1 VALRK
6 LAKRYFQS
14 MKITLLQ
21 IDKTDQKW
29 VDEGFEIYAK
39 RLQHYVQ
46 FAITT
51 LVYPKINRNRPVE
64 QQKKD
69 EAALLLKE
77 FQKFDHLILLDEN
90 GKNQSSMQFSTYLNK
105 LNLSGKKH
113 IAFVIGGPYGFDVS
127 VYERAK
133 EKISLSEM
141 TFSHQM
147 VRVFFAE
154 QLYRAFTILKGE
166 KYHHE

>member
-1 VALRK
+1 
-6 LAKRYFQS
+6 

-29 VDEGFEIYAK
+29 VDEGFEIYYK
-39 RLQHYVQ
+39 RLQHYIPFSV
-46 FAITT
+46 TT
-51 LVYPKINRNRPVE
+51 LVYPKSNRNRPID
-64 QQKKD
+64 QQKK
-69 EAALLLKE
+69 EEALLLIKE

-90 GKNQSSMQFSTYLNK
+90 GVNQTSMQFSSYLNK

-113 IAFVIGGPYGFDVS
+113 IAFVIGGPYGFDTS
-127 VYERAK
+127 VYEK
-133 EKISLSEM
+133 VKDKISLSVM

-154 QLYRAFTILKGE
+154 QLYRASTILKGE

>member
-1 VALRK
+1 
-6 LAKRYFQS
+6 

-29 VDEGFEIYAK
+29 VDEGFEIYYK
-39 RLQHYVQ
+39 RLQHYIPFSV
-46 FAITT
+46 TT
-51 LVYPKINRNRPVE
+51 LVYPKSNRNRPIE
-64 QQKKD
+64 QQKK
-69 EAALLLKE
+69 EEALLLIKE

-90 GKNQSSMQFSTYLNK
+90 GVNQTSMQFSSYLNK

-113 IAFVIGGPYGFDVS
+113 IAFVIGGPYGFDSS
-127 VYERAK
+127 VYEK
-133 EKISLSEM
+133 VKDKISLSVM

-154 QLYRAFTILKGE
+154 QLYRASTILKGE

>member
-1 VALRK
+1 
-6 LAKRYFQS
+6 

-29 VDEGFEIYAK
+29 VEEGFEIYAK
-39 RLQHYVQ
+39 RLQHYIQ
-46 FAITT
+46 FTVTT
-51 LVYPKINRNRPVE
+51 LVYPKSNRNRPIE
-64 QQKKD
+64 QQKKE
-69 EAALLLKE
+69 EATLLLKE

-90 GKNQSSMQFSTYLNK
+90 GKCHSSMQFSNYLNK

-113 IAFVIGGPYGFDVS
+113 IAFVIGGPYGFDLSIYDKV
-127 VYERAK
+127 K
-133 EKISLSEM
+133 DKISLSEM

-154 QLYRAFTILKGE
+154 QLYRAFSILKGE

>member
-1 VALRK
+1 
-6 LAKRYFQS
+6 

-21 IDKTDQKW
+21 IDKTDLKW
-29 VDEGFEIYAK
+29 VEDGFDIYVK
-39 RLQHYVQ
+39 RLQHYIQ
-46 FAITT
+46 FAVTT
-51 LVYPKINRNRPVE
+51 LVYPKSNRNRPIE
-64 QQKKD
+64 QQKKE
-69 EAALLLKE
+69 EATLLLKE

-90 GKNQSSMQFSTYLNK
+90 GISQTSMQFSSYLNK

-113 IAFVIGGPYGFDVS
+113 IAFVIGGPYGFDTS
-127 VYERAK
+127 IYEK
-133 EKISLSEM
+133 VKDKISLSEM

-154 QLYRAFTILKGE
+154 QLYRACTILKGE

>member
-1 VALRK
+1 
-6 LAKRYFQS
+6 

-29 VDEGFEIYAK
+29 VDEGFEIYYK
-39 RLQHYVQ
+39 RLQHYIPFSV
-46 FAITT
+46 TT
-51 LVYPKINRNRPVE
+51 LVYPKSNRNRPIE
-64 QQKKD
+64 QQKK
-69 EAALLLKE
+69 EEALLLIKE

-90 GKNQSSMQFSTYLNK
+90 GVNQTSMQFSSYLNK

-113 IAFVIGGPYGFDVS
+113 IAFVIGGPYGFDTS
-127 VYERAK
+127 VYEK
-133 EKISLSEM
+133 VKDKISLSVM

-154 QLYRAFTILKGE
+154 QLYRASTILKGE